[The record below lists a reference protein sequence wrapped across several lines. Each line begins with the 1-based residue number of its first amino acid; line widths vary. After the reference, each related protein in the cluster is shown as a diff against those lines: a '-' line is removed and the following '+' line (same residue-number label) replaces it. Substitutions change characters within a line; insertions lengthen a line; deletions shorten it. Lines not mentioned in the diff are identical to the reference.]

1 MGENKEVLEYKDL
14 LEKFD
19 KADKYYPLVYVCS
32 PFRGNIDVNE
42 NVINARKYSRFTFD
56 EKNIPITP
64 HLLYPQF
71 INDNDLFERNI
82 AIHKINYVLIGLCKE
97 MWVFGDVITE
107 GMEREIL
114 IAKKRKM
121 RIRYFSKDLKEEN

>member
-32 PFRGNIDVNE
+32 PFRGNVDE
-42 NVINARKYSRFTFD
+42 NIINARKYSRFTFD

>member
-32 PFRGNIDVNE
+32 PYRGNVDE

-107 GMEREIL
+107 GMDREIL

-121 RIRYFSKDLKEEN
+121 RIRYFSKDLMEEN

>member
-1 MGENKEVLEYKDL
+1 MIGENKEVLEYKDL

-32 PFRGNIDVNE
+32 PYRGNIDE
-42 NVINARKYSRFTFD
+42 NIINARKYSRFTFD

>member
-1 MGENKEVLEYKDL
+1 MMGENKEVLEYKDL

-32 PFRGNIDVNE
+32 PYRGNIDE
-42 NVINARKYSRFTFD
+42 NIINARKYSRFTFD

>member
-32 PFRGNIDVNE
+32 PYRGDVEKNIDA
-42 NVINARKYSRFTFD
+42 ARKYSRFTF
-56 EKNIPITP
+56 EQKNIPITP

>member
-1 MGENKEVLEYKDL
+1 MGENKEILEYKEL

-32 PFRGNIDVNE
+32 PFRGNIDE
-42 NVINARKYSRFTFD
+42 NIINARKYSRFAFD
-56 EKNIPITP
+56 KKNIPITP

-82 AIHKINYVLIGLCKE
+82 ASHKINYVLIGLCKE

>member
-1 MGENKEVLEYKDL
+1 MGENKEILEYKEL

-32 PFRGNIDVNE
+32 PYRGNVNE

-97 MWVFGDVITE
+97 MWVFGDVITQ

>member
-32 PFRGNIDVNE
+32 PYRGNVDE
-42 NVINARKYSRFTFD
+42 NIINSRKDIRFTFD

>member
-32 PFRGNIDVNE
+32 PYRGNVDE
-42 NVINARKYSRFTFD
+42 NIINARKYSRFTFD

>member
-1 MGENKEVLEYKDL
+1 MGENKEILEYKGL

-32 PFRGNIDVNE
+32 PYRGKVDE

>member
-1 MGENKEVLEYKDL
+1 MGENKEILEYKEL
-14 LEKFD
+14 LENFD

-32 PFRGNIDVNE
+32 PYRGNVNE

>member
-32 PFRGNIDVNE
+32 PFRGNRDE

-56 EKNIPITP
+56 KKNIPITP

>member
-32 PFRGNIDVNE
+32 PFRGNIDE

-56 EKNIPITP
+56 KKNIPITP

-97 MWVFGDVITE
+97 MWVFGDVITQ

>member
-1 MGENKEVLEYKDL
+1 MGENKEILEYKEL

-32 PFRGNIDVNE
+32 PYRGNINE

-56 EKNIPITP
+56 EKNRPITP

>member
-1 MGENKEVLEYKDL
+1 MGENKEILEYKEL

-32 PFRGNIDVNE
+32 PYRGNVDE
-42 NVINARKYSRFTFD
+42 NIINARKYSRFTFD
-56 EKNIPITP
+56 KKNIPITP

>member
-1 MGENKEVLEYKDL
+1 MGDNKEILEYKEL

-32 PFRGNIDVNE
+32 PYRGNVDE

>member
-1 MGENKEVLEYKDL
+1 MGENKEILEYKEL

-32 PFRGNIDVNE
+32 PYRGNIDE
-42 NVINARKYSRFTFD
+42 NIINARKYSRFTFD

>member
-32 PFRGNIDVNE
+32 PYRGNVDE

>member
-1 MGENKEVLEYKDL
+1 MMGENKEILEYKEL

-32 PFRGNIDVNE
+32 PFRGNIDE
-42 NVINARKYSRFTFD
+42 NIINARKYSRFTFD
-56 EKNIPITP
+56 KKNIPITP

>member
-1 MGENKEVLEYKDL
+1 M
-14 LEKFD
+14 
-19 KADKYYPLVYVCS
+19 YVCS
-32 PFRGNIDVNE
+32 PYRGNVNE

>member
-32 PFRGNIDVNE
+32 PFRGNIDE

-56 EKNIPITP
+56 KKNIPITP

-97 MWVFGDVITE
+97 MWVFGDEITE
-107 GMEREIL
+107 GMQREIL
-114 IAKKRKM
+114 VAQKRKKP
-121 RIRYFSKDLKEEN
+121 IRYFSKELKEEN

>member
-1 MGENKEVLEYKDL
+1 MGENKEILEYKEL

-32 PFRGNIDVNE
+32 PYRGNIDE

>member
-1 MGENKEVLEYKDL
+1 MGENKEILEYKEL

-32 PFRGNIDVNE
+32 PYRGNVDE

>member
-1 MGENKEVLEYKDL
+1 MGENKEVLEYKEL

-32 PFRGNIDVNE
+32 PYRGNIDE
-42 NVINARKYSRFTFD
+42 NIINARKYSRFTFD
-56 EKNIPITP
+56 KKNIPITP

-97 MWVFGDVITE
+97 MWVFGDEITE
-107 GMEREIL
+107 GMQREIL
-114 IAKKRKM
+114 VAQKRKKP
-121 RIRYFSKDLKEEN
+121 IRYFSKELKEEN

>member
-1 MGENKEVLEYKDL
+1 MGENKEILEYKEL

-32 PFRGNIDVNE
+32 PYRGNVNE

-71 INDNDLFERNI
+71 INDNNLFERNI